1 MLPKLVVKHL
11 NLELSNLHDGI
22 LHLEEAL
29 LSSESPACP
38 VYVVKVP
45 VSYGFVDEH
54 PAELFF
60 IRFSDI
66 FNIFHLKQLHRN
78 LILLVALSMQH
89 KLFADEDLPSIAI
102 MDPFYMLESVVSSP
116 GDRIIVVKQIEQFL
130 VEHREKEV
138 LLLPYF
144 PE

>member
-1 MLPKLVVKHL
+1 MK
-11 NLELSNLHDGI
+11 
-22 LHLEEAL
+22 
-29 LSSESPACP
+29 SPTLP

-45 VSYGFVDEH
+45 QGMGFVTEH
-54 PAELFF
+54 PTELFF

-66 FNIFHLKQLHRN
+66 FNVFHLKQLHRT
-78 LILLVALSMQH
+78 LVRLVSLSLQQ
-89 KLFADEDLPSIAI
+89 KIIADKAPVSVAI

-130 VEHREKEV
+130 AENNEKEV